1 MSIVLI
7 AFQDNEESRYI
18 VQAIEQDN
26 PDATVTYEPAMI
38 RIENEKSITIN
49 KDTVSEMM
57 GNEWEVQ
64 SIHVNLLTLT
74 GHIDEDDDY
83 FTVSWNN

>member
-1 MSIVLI
+1 MSKVLI
-7 AFQDNEESRYI
+7 AFQENDESRYI

-26 PDATVTYEPAMI
+26 PDATVYFEPAMI
-38 RIENEKSITIN
+38 RIENEGSLTIN
-49 KDTVSEMM
+49 KATVEEMM
-57 GNEWEVQ
+57 GCDWEVQ

-83 FTVSWNN
+83 FTVHWNN